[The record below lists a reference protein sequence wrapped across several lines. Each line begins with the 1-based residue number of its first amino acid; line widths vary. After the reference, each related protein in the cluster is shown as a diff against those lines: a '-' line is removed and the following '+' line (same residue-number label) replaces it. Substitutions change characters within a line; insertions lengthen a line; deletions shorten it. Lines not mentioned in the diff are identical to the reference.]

1 MAAAITVP
9 EAKRIEVLSKECD
22 PFIVEL
28 VNHLKG
34 TGTGTAKQLALL
46 EIGSRTKDNVDAFIE
61 QAKGVV
67 SPTTMDKVNDF
78 FGTNKPQPKQ
88 QPAGKK

>member
-1 MAAAITVP
+1 MVATVTAP
-9 EAKRIEVLSKECD
+9 EAKRIEVLTKECD

-34 TGTGTAKQLALL
+34 TGTGAGKQVALL

-67 SPTTMDKVNDF
+67 SPATMDKINDF
-78 FGTNKPQPKQ
+78 LGTNKPQPKQ
-88 QPAGKK
+88 QPAKK